1 MSTKTEIVV
10 YRASYRKVFSAS
22 FRRMSFSTATRFCVN
37 QPSSKVNLDR
47 RPVRC
52 LPLAMRFL
60 PLFLALACL
69 GVLAALDVVV
79 RLRLRK
85 IGEQSRPFQGG
96 IFNHAKYL
104 RLRKQYHWSGWPV
117 YLIWTV
123 WLASIVFMLLN
134 LLYNT
139 VPRHTGL

>member
-1 MSTKTEIVV
+1 
-10 YRASYRKVFSAS
+10 
-22 FRRMSFSTATRFCVN
+22 
-37 QPSSKVNLDR
+37 
-47 RPVRC
+47 
-52 LPLAMRFL
+52 MRFL

-123 WLASIVFMLLN
+123 WLASIVFMLLI

-139 VPRHTGL
+139 VCFERNGDFSPIKITLFALADGLV